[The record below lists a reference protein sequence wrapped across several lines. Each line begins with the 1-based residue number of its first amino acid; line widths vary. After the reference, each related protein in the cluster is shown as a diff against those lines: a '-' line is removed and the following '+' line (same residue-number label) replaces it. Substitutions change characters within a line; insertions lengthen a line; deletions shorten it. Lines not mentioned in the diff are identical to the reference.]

1 VDIQARYR
9 DSIHWANDKAM
20 VRVTKAL
27 YGIPQAGR
35 LSQERL
41 IPHLAKHGY
50 ALCKNTPCLFRHI
63 TRPVSFTLVVDDFGV
78 AYALRED
85 AEHLATTLRLLYK
98 ITTDWSGTK
107 YVGLTIGFDR
117 VARTVAIS
125 VPGYVSR
132 ALKRFGVV
140 KLPHLTSTP
149 LPFTAPSYGTGVQ
162 LVPPDDTSAP
172 LTAAAATRLRE
183 IVGVFLFYA
192 VSVDCTMLVA
202 LGRLAS
208 AQALPTEAILPD
220 LAHFLQY
227 AASWPDASVVFHA
240 SDMRL
245 AVDSD
250 ASYLSEPRS
259 RSRAGGR
266 HYLTS
271 TDGTLADNGPVDI
284 VSAIIPSVVSSAFEA
299 EYAAL
304 FLNGRTAE
312 ELRGTLEDLGWPQ
325 AATPITSD
333 NSTAIGIGT
342 RKSKQ
347 RRSKAIDMRYHW
359 IRDRVDQN
367 HFL

>member
-1 VDIQARYR
+1 
-9 DSIHWANDKAM
+9 
-20 VRVTKAL
+20 
-27 YGIPQAGR
+27 
-35 LSQERL
+35 
-41 IPHLAKHGY
+41 
-50 ALCKNTPCLFRHI
+50 
-63 TRPVSFTLVVDDFGV
+63 
-78 AYALRED
+78 
-85 AEHLATTLRLLYK
+85 
-98 ITTDWSGTK
+98 
-107 YVGLTIGFDR
+107 
-117 VARTVAIS
+117 
-125 VPGYVSR
+125 VSR
-132 ALKRFGVV
+132 ALQRFGVT

-149 LPFTAPSYGTGVQ
+149 LPFTTPIYGTGVQ
-162 LVPPDDTSAP
+162 LVAPEDTTPPLSA
-172 LTAAAATRLRE
+172 ASATRLRE

-192 VSVDCTMLVA
+192 VAVDCTMLVA

-208 AQALPTEAILPD
+208 SQATPTEAVLPN

-227 AASWPDASVVFHA
+227 AASWPNASVVFHA
-240 SDMRL
+240 SDMLL

-250 ASYLSEPRS
+250 ASYLSEPKS

-271 TDGTLADNGPVDI
+271 SDGISRDNGPVDV

-312 ELRGTLEDLGWPQ
+312 ELRGTLDDLGWPQ

-333 NSTAIGIGT
+333 NSTAIGIGN

-359 IRDRVDQN
+359 IRDRVDQR
-367 HFL
+367 HFTLSWAPGATNRADFFTKLHSAAHNKEQRHHYVLDP